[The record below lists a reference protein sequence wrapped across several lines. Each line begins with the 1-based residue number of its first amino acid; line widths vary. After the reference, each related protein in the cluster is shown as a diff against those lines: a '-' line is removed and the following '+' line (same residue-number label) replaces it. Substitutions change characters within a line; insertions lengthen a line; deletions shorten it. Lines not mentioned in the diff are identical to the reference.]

1 MIESRRFAGPDVRRI
16 VPTLDQLG
24 ENVNGL
30 DEEVS
35 AALGTTFDVYSPWI
49 MRQLPLFKLSTDIP
63 TTRQIAT
70 LVKAGGAA
78 ALTEAQRRAD
88 AARYQEVQC
97 RSALNRVE
105 GMPFEWTLNP
115 YRGCTHGCHYCYARR
130 YHTQFELGVDDE
142 FSSIIFVKTNL
153 VEVLRRE
160 LQRSSWTGEYVAV
173 GTATDCYQPIE
184 GHYKLT
190 RRSLEAMRD
199 FHNPVG
205 VVTKGPMVV
214 RDKDILLDLTAGPGC
229 GVYISVPTVDEDA
242 WQLLEPG
249 TAPPL
254 QRLRAVREL
263 VDAGI
268 RAGVLMNPIVPG
280 ITSKPA
286 LLDRTMKAISDH
298 GARFVGCNVM
308 FLDGGTRDHFMR
320 WLEHEFPELVD
331 GYKSLYTGK
340 YASSPYRQE
349 VAHVIGALRKKYGVN
364 GRDEDGTTDERR
376 KSKGKSQKESTEST
390 LTFDL

>member
-1 MIESRRFAGPDVRRI
+1 MQTAPLLFD
-16 VPTLDQLG
+16 LG
-24 ENVNGL
+24 RK
-30 DEEVS
+30 
-35 AALGTTFDVYSPWI
+35 P
-49 MRQLPLFKLSTDIP
+49 P
-63 TTRQIAT
+63 TTREIADR
-70 LVKAGGAA
+70 VRVGGAA
-78 ALTEAQRRAD
+78 ALTEAERRAD
-88 AARYQEVQC
+88 AARYQEVHC
-97 RSALNRVE
+97 RSALNRVK

-130 YHTQFELGVDDE
+130 YQTQFELGAGDE
-142 FSSIIFVKTNL
+142 FASIIFVKTNF

-160 LQRSSWTGEYVAV
+160 LARPSWACEYVAL

-184 GHYKLT
+184 GRHKLT
-190 RRSLEAMRD
+190 RGALEALRD
-199 FHNPVG
+199 FKNPVG

-214 RDKDILLDLTAGPGC
+214 RDKDVLADLAAGSGC

-242 WQLLEPG
+242 WRLLEPG

-286 LLDRTMKAISDH
+286 LLERTMKAIADH

-308 FLDGGTRDHFMR
+308 FLEGGTRDHFMR
-320 WLEHEFPELVD
+320 WLAHEFPHLVE
-331 GYKSLYTGK
+331 GYHQLYATK
-340 YASSPYRQE
+340 YAPSTYRKE
-349 VAHVIGALRKKYGVN
+349 VQNVIGLLRNKYGMN
-364 GRDEDGTTDERR
+364 GRDDEDNETQNAKR
-376 KSKGKSQKESTEST
+376 KTQS
-390 LTFDL
+390 TFDF